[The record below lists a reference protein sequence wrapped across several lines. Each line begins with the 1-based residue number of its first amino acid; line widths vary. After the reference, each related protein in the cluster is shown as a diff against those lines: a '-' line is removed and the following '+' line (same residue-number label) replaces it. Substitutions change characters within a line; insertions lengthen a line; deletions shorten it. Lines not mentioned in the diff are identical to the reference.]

1 MFEAL
6 FEFKAKSNREILAG
20 LVKSGLDATHADGMT
35 AIRTMNH
42 THVVDQIFK
51 AHLTGSSHV
60 YTAANTPETPVLA
73 DLQAQIT
80 EVDGWFIDYAR
91 SLTAVQLAE
100 RIVFQFTDGKQGCM
114 TREEILL
121 HVITHGAY
129 HRGAVGLILLR
140 QGVTPPAETL
150 TRYLHEAE
158 PARRPAS
165 TSQGRTS

>member
-1 MFEAL
+1 MFAAL
-6 FEFKAKSNREILAG
+6 FQFKAKSNRDILAG
-20 LVKSGLDATHADGMT
+20 LIKSGLDTSHADGIT

-42 THVVDQIFK
+42 TYVVDVIFK
-51 AHLTGSSHV
+51 AHLTATSHP
-60 YTAANTPETPVLA
+60 YDAANTPQTPLLS

-80 EVDGWFIDYAR
+80 EMDGWFIDHAA
-91 SLTAVQLAE
+91 SLTAAQLAE
-100 RIVFQFTDGKQGCM
+100 PVVFTFTDGKQGRM

-140 QGVTPPAETL
+140 QGVTPPAETF

-158 PARRPAS
+158 PARR
-165 TSQGRTS
+165 TQGSSF

>member
-1 MFEAL
+1 MFAAL
-6 FEFKAKSNREILAG
+6 FKFKAKSNREILAD
-20 LVKSGLDATHADGMT
+20 LVKSGLDASHTDGMT

-42 THVVDQIFK
+42 TYVVDQIFK
-51 AHLTGSSHV
+51 AHLTGTSHR
-60 YTAANTPETPVLA
+60 YDAANTAQTPFLSE
-73 DLQAQIT
+73 LQAEII

-91 SLTAVQLAE
+91 SLAAAQLAE
-100 RIVFQFTDGKQGCM
+100 RIVFKFTDGKQGSM

-140 QGVTPPAETL
+140 HGVTPPSETF

-158 PARRPAS
+158 PARRMAN
-165 TSQGRTS
+165 